1 MRYYSFMLL
10 FTVLL
15 VTGCNKPNN
24 APTENSTDSTLSKG
38 IPVLEDEMNIQNA
51 DPNSGAFNEVGNT
64 RDMVSPADNKPKSR
78 LTNLKQRYK
87 NLLLFHASDTMKIN
101 KSYLATL
108 VLGKDQVLGELKN
121 DLIGNTNADSVE
133 LKEDT
138 TLELGSKMKARL
150 IDMSGAEN
158 KGFLIELIGGE
169 EAAIQSITDKRK
181 KVTWQWKL
189 TPQTKGQQELRL
201 SINVIEK
208 DGEIVNFPA
217 RNIPIMIFAE
227 KTSIISSI
235 GAFLEKYAQLLIA
248 SILIPIFIAWFT
260 TRMRY
265 KIENKN
271 KLAASA
277 EINPQNSMYGT
288 DQNNP
293 QKTEPTGATE
303 SAKSST

>member
-10 FTVLL
+10 FAVLL
-15 VTGCNKPNN
+15 VTGCNKTNN
-24 APTENSTDSTLSKG
+24 ATTANSTDSTLSDG
-38 IPVLEDEMNIQNA
+38 IPVLEDEINIPNP

-64 RDMVSPADNKPKSR
+64 RDMVAPANSKPKTR

-101 KSYLATL
+101 KSYMATL
-108 VLGKDQVLGELKN
+108 VLGKDQNFGELKTE
-121 DLIGNTNADSVE
+121 LISSTNADLNE

-169 EAAIQSITDKRK
+169 EASIQSITDKRK

-201 SINVIEK
+201 SINIIEK

-227 KTSIISSI
+227 KTSIISSV

-265 KIENKN
+265 RIENKN

-277 EINPQNSMYGT
+277 EIHPPNSMTAT

-293 QKTEPTGATE
+293 PKTETPVATDT
-303 SAKSST
+303 AKTIT